1 MTLCHPLDL
10 ARRAQPG
17 ALAVAIEIMLTT
29 GVRRG
34 EVCAL
39 RWSDFDESKQTI
51 TVTHSLGNGEGGFY
65 LKQPRQRRSGQSH

>member
-1 MTLCHPLDL
+1 
-10 ARRAQPG
+10 
-17 ALAVAIEIMLTT
+17 MLTT